1 MKNTGISVGGASR
14 LRKAIEAEVQR
25 DYARELAAAK
35 DFSQRLAVKEKFQNE
50 AKERMRRVA
59 SPYALYSSRRLGN
72 FSAISAV

>member
-1 MKNTGISVGGASR
+1 MKNTGISIGGEGR

-25 DYARELAAAK
+25 EYAQELSSAK
-35 DFSQRLAVKEKFQNE
+35 SFSQRQAVKEKFRNE
-50 AKERMRRVA
+50 AKERMRRLA